1 MDPGL
6 ALEEA
11 LVRAEY
17 ADTGRLPKR
26 PEIINRCRCSEY
38 NTLTPDNYRIGCKP
52 TDGHD

>member
-17 ADTGRLPKR
+17 ADTGRLPQR
-26 PEIINRCRCSEY
+26 PAIINRCRCFEY
-38 NTLTPDNYRIGCKP
+38 ITLTLDNYRIGCEP
-52 TDGHD
+52 VGGPD